1 MVDYLDYNGEKI
13 PIRISLM
20 VWKNAEI
27 EWLQNHNDSIIS
39 AFNSAD
45 DKNNIKS
52 LIFLEALVV
61 LLKHAIEM
69 GCKLT
74 NTEIK
79 AEWMDAE
86 MLLDD
91 EKIFFDFFNIL
102 QSSIKTNNTGISNN
116 NNEQKKMK
124 SKM

>member
-1 MVDYLDYNGEKI
+1 MIDYLEYNGEKI
-13 PIRISLM
+13 PVRISLM

-39 AFNSAD
+39 AFYFAD

-79 AEWMDAE
+79 PEWMDAE

-102 QSSIKTNNTGISNN
+102 QSSIKANNTGISNN
-116 NNEQKKMK
+116 NNEQKKM
-124 SKM
+124 

>member
-1 MVDYLDYNGEKI
+1 MIDYLEYNGEKI
-13 PIRISLM
+13 PVRISLM

-39 AFNSAD
+39 AFNFDD

-79 AEWMDAE
+79 AVWMDAE

-102 QSSIKTNNTGISNN
+102 QSSIKVNNTGISNN

>member
-1 MVDYLDYNGEKI
+1 MIDYLEYNGEKI
-13 PIRISLM
+13 PVRISLM

-39 AFNSAD
+39 AFNFAD

-79 AEWMDAE
+79 TEWMDAE

>member
-1 MVDYLDYNGEKI
+1 MARIEK
-13 PIRISLM
+13 
-20 VWKNAEI
+20 
-27 EWLQNHNDSIIS
+27 H
-39 AFNSAD
+39 
-45 DKNNIKS
+45 
-52 LIFLEALVV
+52 
-61 LLKHAIEM
+61 
-69 GCKLT
+69 LT

-102 QSSIKTNNTGISNN
+102 QSSIKVNNTGISNN